1 MWRYLRRITKLGL
14 VNFWR
19 NRWVSLAT
27 VLVMVLAI
35 FTIGSLIFLNVLLTS
50 SLERLQDKVDI
61 TIYFKI
67 DALEDEMITLRDAVA
82 KLDEVRAVEFVSR
95 DEALLRFRERHAN
108 NALITQSLDELGEN
122 PLEASLNIKAKE
134 PSQYESIARFLDA
147 GAFASVVDKIDYH
160 QNRVVIERLS
170 GILSASRRLGA
181 GISIA
186 LIAIAVL
193 VAFNTIRLAI
203 FTSREEISVMRLV
216 GATNR
221 YIRGPFMV
229 EGVLHG
235 VLAAVISLIIF
246 YPLTLWLGPAA
257 ERFFGG
263 PNLFQYYGAHI
274 AEFALVLLV
283 LGIFLGAA
291 SSMFAMRRYLRE
303 GVRR

>member
-67 DALEDEMITLRDAVA
+67 DAPDDEISMLRDAVE
-82 KLDEVRAVEFVSR
+82 KLDEVRAVAYVSR
-95 DEALLRFRERHAN
+95 EEALARFRERHSN
-108 NALITQSLDELGEN
+108 NALITQSLDELGDN

-134 PSQYESIARFLDA
+134 PSQYESITRFLDA
-147 GAFASVVDKIDYH
+147 GVFANIVDKIDYH
-160 QNRVVIERLS
+160 QNRIVIERLS

-181 GISIA
+181 GISIT
-186 LIAIAVL
+186 LVAIAVL

-263 PNLFQYYGAHI
+263 PNLFQYYGAHVL
-274 AEFALVLLV
+274 EFALVLLV
-283 LGIFLGAA
+283 LGVFLGSA
-291 SSMFAMRRYLRE
+291 SSMFAVRRYLRE